1 MGHADEGLVADPVA
15 VVSTMENKSNGN
27 KQRRLEL
34 EKEVADLQRMLCD
47 EERVHEILE
56 RALVPQNA
64 LKTLHI
70 PNFLPKKT
78 KELLAELVMVEEEI
92 ARLEREIS
100 KVREGL
106 QNVQGAQEQNFPKFH
121 EHKHANGDVAKPP
134 IKMLNAMPSLPNGKV
149 LQDNIELETKSMF
162 YINQAIKGDVLINGL
177 SKKVGAGRITRSDQH
192 NECQRMMEV
201 KGRTPKNGGIT
212 EKVTMPKLP
221 MKHLTIKNAEV
232 EFLPKMYKQPS
243 LGNSSDMNGVS
254 YQPNKLSEKI
264 VKCLIC
270 IFLRLLR
277 TSRSMDIEKS
287 GNLSKSS
294 NLLLKSGSFQVDGN
308 SISKGRTSF
317 QREIR
322 HHDPYGIFE
331 FEDSLS
337 RDIGPYKN
345 LVKFSPCSSDY
356 KEFSCSLSLMKKLR
370 GLSRSLQDV
379 DLRNLTDREK
389 LAFWINAH
397 NICMMHGFIEVG
409 MPSNPEMVQG
419 IENMAIL
426 DIGGNKLS
434 ALMIKHLL
442 RWPSNSNEVCL
453 ILNLFKNYIV
463 DSFICIISQER
474 KGNRNDKEKL
484 PEHYELGHSDLN
496 VVFALCSGY
505 KSSPAVKIYT
515 ADGVTSELEKS
526 KLDYLQAS
534 IVVTTT
540 KRIMIPHF
548 LASSMH
554 EFATDLDSLVHWI
567 INQLPTSWPLRKS
580 MLECL
585 KGHTPGRIS
594 LAVDVIPSVSE
605 IQYLLP
611 M

>member
-243 LGNSSDMNGVS
+243 LGNSSDMNG
-254 YQPNKLSEKI
+254 
-264 VKCLIC
+264 
-270 IFLRLLR
+270 
-277 TSRSMDIEKS
+277 
-287 GNLSKSS
+287 NLSKSS

-356 KEFSCSLSLMKKLR
+356 KEFSCSLSLMKKLSLNYYCR

>member
-356 KEFSCSLSLMKKLR
+356 KEFSCSLSLMKKLSLNYYCR

-442 RWPSNSNEVCL
+442 RWPSNSNE
-453 ILNLFKNYIV
+453 
-463 DSFICIISQER
+463 ER